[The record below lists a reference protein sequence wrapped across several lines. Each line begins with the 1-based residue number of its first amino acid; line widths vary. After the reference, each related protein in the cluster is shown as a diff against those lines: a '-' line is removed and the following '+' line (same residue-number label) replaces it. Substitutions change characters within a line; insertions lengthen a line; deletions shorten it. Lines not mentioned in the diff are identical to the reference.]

1 MPDEETF
8 LEKELKKEKKEVR
21 KARKLIKKDS
31 KYAILKYT
39 TSKVLDFD
47 QIYNVYEWHDGYAK
61 QVIQISKLRKNL
73 GLLEKIDK
81 DSKVPYSIKTRAY
94 NFNLLCTSA
103 LDIYSRQFD
112 TPEFDKDVERLNE
125 FLDKHI
131 ARVGLFGHTFKIVR
145 SKELENSPKG
155 TSYGYL
161 KEKHL
166 AEFNAMSD
174 RFAEIYSKNEKEL
187 EDVKMW
193 ELADNIPT
201 AKLNL
206 NLVKL
211 QKAAKNPNIP
221 YSKLPVVNKFIKLCT
236 DGLAIYDNE
245 IENRVFETDIKDLNQ
260 YLQSHIRQ
268 TKYGYIF
275 TVVSHKELSELQ
287 EKEIDIRQKNLGH
300 FERMQERFTKI
311 LDKNMTKTNSKN
323 VEEKQQEN
331 DYTK

>member
-1 MPDEETF
+1 M
-8 LEKELKKEKKEVR
+8 
-21 KARKLIKKDS
+21 
-31 KYAILKYT
+31 
-39 TSKVLDFD
+39 
-47 QIYNVYEWHDGYAK
+47 
-61 QVIQISKLRKNL
+61 

-311 LDKNMTKTNSKN
+311 LDKNMMKTNSKN

>member
-8 LEKELKKEKKEVR
+8 LEKELKKEKKGVR
-21 KARKLIKKDS
+21 KARKLIKKDL

-73 GLLEKIDK
+73 ELLEKIDK

-145 SKELENSPKG
+145 SKELKNSPKG

>member
-8 LEKELKKEKKEVR
+8 LEKELKKEKKGVR

-166 AEFNAMSD
+166 AEFNEMSD

-287 EKEIDIRQKNLGH
+287 EKEIDIRQKNLGY

>member
-1 MPDEETF
+1 MPDEEIF

-21 KARKLIKKDS
+21 KARKLIKKDL

-174 RFAEIYSKNEKEL
+174 RFAEIYSVNEKEL

>member
-155 TSYGYL
+155 ASYGYL

-166 AEFNAMSD
+166 AEFNEMSD

-211 QKAAKNPNIP
+211 QKAAKNQNIP

>member
-73 GLLEKIDK
+73 GLLEKINK
-81 DSKVPYSIKTRAY
+81 DSKAPYSIKTRAY

-211 QKAAKNPNIP
+211 QKAAKNQNIP

-236 DGLAIYDNE
+236 DGLAIYVNE

>member
-21 KARKLIKKDS
+21 KARKLIKKDP

-39 TSKVLDFD
+39 TIKVLDFD

-81 DSKVPYSIKTRAY
+81 DSTVPYSIKTRAY

-174 RFAEIYSKNEKEL
+174 RFAEIYSNNEKEL
-187 EDVKMW
+187 EDGKMW

-211 QKAAKNPNIP
+211 QKAAKNPNIL

>member
-1 MPDEETF
+1 MPDEEIF

-21 KARKLIKKDS
+21 KAREIIKKDL

-73 GLLEKIDK
+73 ELLEKIDK

>member
-1 MPDEETF
+1 
-8 LEKELKKEKKEVR
+8 
-21 KARKLIKKDS
+21 
-31 KYAILKYT
+31 
-39 TSKVLDFD
+39 
-47 QIYNVYEWHDGYAK
+47 
-61 QVIQISKLRKNL
+61 
-73 GLLEKIDK
+73 
-81 DSKVPYSIKTRAY
+81 
-94 NFNLLCTSA
+94 
-103 LDIYSRQFD
+103 
-112 TPEFDKDVERLNE
+112 
-125 FLDKHI
+125 
-131 ARVGLFGHTFKIVR
+131 
-145 SKELENSPKG
+145 
-155 TSYGYL
+155 
-161 KEKHL
+161 
-166 AEFNAMSD
+166 MSD

-287 EKEIDIRQKNLGH
+287 EKEIDIRQKNLGY

>member
-166 AEFNAMSD
+166 AEFNEMSD

>member
-166 AEFNAMSD
+166 AEFNEMSD

-221 YSKLPVVNKFIKLCT
+221 YSKLPVVNKFIRLCI

>member
-8 LEKELKKEKKEVR
+8 LEKELKKEKKGVR

>member
-1 MPDEETF
+1 MPDEEIF

-21 KARKLIKKDS
+21 KARKLIKKDL

-73 GLLEKIDK
+73 ELLEKIDK

>member
-166 AEFNAMSD
+166 AEFNEMSD

-275 TVVSHKELSELQ
+275 TIVSHKELSELQ

>member
-166 AEFNAMSD
+166 AEFNEMSD

-275 TVVSHKELSELQ
+275 TIVSHKELSELQ

-300 FERMQERFTKI
+300 FERMQERLQKFLI
-311 LDKNMTKTNSKN
+311 KT
-323 VEEKQQEN
+323 
-331 DYTK
+331 

>member
-21 KARKLIKKDS
+21 KARKLIKKDP

-81 DSKVPYSIKTRAY
+81 DSKVPYPIKTRAY
-94 NFNLLCTSA
+94 NFNLLCVSA

-155 TSYGYL
+155 TSYGSL
-161 KEKHL
+161 KEKNL
-166 AEFNAMSD
+166 AEFNAMGE
-174 RFAEIYSKNEKEL
+174 RFARIYSENEKEL

-193 ELADNIPT
+193 ELADNMPT

-211 QKAAKNPNIP
+211 QKVAKNPNIP
-221 YSKLPVVNKFIKLCT
+221 YSKLPVVNKFIRLCI
-236 DGLAIYDNE
+236 DGLAIYDKE
-245 IENRVFETDIKDLNQ
+245 IETRAFEEDVKDLNQ

-268 TKYGYIF
+268 TKIGYIF
-275 TVVSHKELSELQ
+275 TVVSHKELSESQ
-287 EKEIDIRQKNLGH
+287 EREIDIRQRNLGH
-300 FERMQERFTKI
+300 FERMQDRFTKI
-311 LDKNMTKTNSKN
+311 LDKNMVKPDGKN
-323 VEEKQQEN
+323 VEEKQPEN
-331 DYTK
+331 IYTK

>member
-1 MPDEETF
+1 MPDEEIF

-174 RFAEIYSKNEKEL
+174 RFAEIYSVNEKEL